1 MKILFNCQMP
11 FMLAHGGQQIQIEQT
26 KAALEQL
33 GVAVEP
39 LRWWDDRQTGDLL
52 HQFVRM
58 PTYLLRMVQD
68 KGIKVVTS
76 AFLSGL
82 GARPRWLRLVQKVG
96 LRVIRPAAPGVIR
109 DIFGWDSYRLSD
121 ACIAMTPYEASLL
134 TEIHNVPSSR
144 VRVIPNGVEEV
155 FLRSRAVPRG
165 RWLVCTATIIELK
178 QVLKLAQMAVRAE
191 TPLWVIGKPYSDT
204 DDYPRRFIEYAR
216 QNSRIVRYEGPI
228 ADRQQLAGIYR
239 EARGFVLLSK
249 WESLSLSALEAAAC
263 QCPLLLSDLP
273 WARESFKAGA
283 SFCRPNGSVGESAA
297 ILRRFYDAAPTLEPP
312 SPPMSWLDVAGQVK
326 SLYESLLDR
335 RA

>member
-1 MKILFNCQMP
+1 MRVLFDCPCP
-11 FMLAHGGQQIQIEQT
+11 FMLVHGGAQIQIEQT
-26 KAALEQL
+26 MAALGKV
-33 GVAVEP
+33 GVFVEP
-39 LRWWDDRQTGDLL
+39 LRWWDQAQSGDVL
-52 HQFVRM
+52 HYFSRI
-58 PTYLLRMVQD
+58 PTHLMRSAQA
-68 KGIKVVTS
+68 KGMKVVMS
-76 AFLSGL
+76 AFISGL
-82 GARPRWLRLVQKVG
+82 GARPAWQRFLQRLTLRA
-96 LRVIRPAAPGVIR
+96 IRPVAPRPLR
-109 DIFGWDSYRLSD
+109 DLFDWDIYRSLD
-121 ACIAMTPYEASLL
+121 AIIAMTPYEASLL
-134 TEIHNVPSSR
+134 TEIHNAPPSR

-165 RWLVCTATIIELK
+165 SWLVCTATIIELK
-178 QVLKLAQMAVRAE
+178 QVLKLAQMAVQAE

-204 DDYPRRFIEYAR
+204 DDYTRRFIEYAR